1 MKKSLQK
8 PRSKPFFCHDEN
20 LEFFSLRKDCSKD
33 ARFISAVRVMKKQGA
48 KDPEVIDTCDKKDYH
63 ILTHNTSDFQN
74 PKKDIRIGIICV
86 GLKAEYYWIPK
97 FKRILKSLPQHN
109 DYFHK
114 NILIAEII
122 TVKDRRTNEIRII

>member
-1 MKKSLQK
+1 MKKNLQK

-20 LEFFSLRKDCSKD
+20 LEFFSIRKDCSKD

-48 KDPEVIDTCDKKDYH
+48 KDLEIMNICNKKDYH

-74 PKKDIRIGIICV
+74 PKKDIKIGVTCI

-97 FKRILKSLPQHN
+97 FKRILKFFPQHK
-109 DYFHK
+109 DYYYK
-114 NILIAEII
+114 NILIAEVI
-122 TVKDRRTNEIRII
+122 TVKNRKTGEVRVL